1 MTAKVV
7 EWFRRICTLHR
18 SRGGCMASEAD
29 CATLNL
35 KAAIKYSSTGGNLRV
50 LTSPMHNRSKCYAFP
65 PSRDEHVVDV
75 VPSGGGALRP
85 RVEVAVDRRL
95 SLKDTLIG
103 IRSLCENHQPYS
115 EIHVR
120 YNAVRSGP
128 PALYSRFPVEAFTR
142 DVQRVDPRVKSVEVS
157 VTPKELVR
165 LGMILPETLTSGEN
179 FIKRY
184 VWSYI
189 TRVSSITI
197 RGTGGEKFACVVSY
211 HDGEDVVR
219 FTLKCTGLTLCE
231 LCNIN
236 GDFFFPPSRGDR
248 VNVREVHVD
257 DGFGAVIRGGIDP
270 MSHWLNTVCEFL
282 ENPERCTLKKL
293 YLYPGQWECGIG
305 DLVMGRKCLMQS
317 LLKNRSVTEVVGLR
331 ILDKDDCKSFAQL
344 LKHNCTIAK
353 YSKLEVRVS
362 YELLT
367 PVVLAAR
374 FYNSAMTS
382 FHFSYPENMPKSLLR
397 QVVQLQLYAQRNDI
411 AKSRASRSVVAAAAA
426 PS

>member
-1 MTAKVV
+1 
-7 EWFRRICTLHR
+7 
-18 SRGGCMASEAD
+18 MASEAD

-184 VWSYI
+184 VRSYI

-211 HDGEDVVR
+211 TMAK
-219 FTLKCTGLTLCE
+219 TL
-231 LCNIN
+231 
-236 GDFFFPPSRGDR
+236 
-248 VNVREVHVD
+248 
-257 DGFGAVIRGGIDP
+257 FG
-270 MSHWLNTVCEFL
+270 
-282 ENPERCTLKKL
+282 
-293 YLYPGQWECGIG
+293 
-305 DLVMGRKCLMQS
+305 S
-317 LLKNRSVTEVVGLR
+317 L
-331 ILDKDDCKSFAQL
+331 
-344 LKHNCTIAK
+344 
-353 YSKLEVRVS
+353 
-362 YELLT
+362 
-367 PVVLAAR
+367 
-374 FYNSAMTS
+374 
-382 FHFSYPENMPKSLLR
+382 
-397 QVVQLQLYAQRNDI
+397 
-411 AKSRASRSVVAAAAA
+411 
-426 PS
+426 